1 MGYSGVGS
9 DVFSSS
15 VQVLMNISHIDERN
29 DSHCCLQTLESRWSP
44 HPVQIEIIHNRVF
57 KKNRELI

>member
-15 VQVLMNISHIDERN
+15 VHVLMNISHIDERN
-29 DSHCCLQTLESRWSP
+29 A
-44 HPVQIEIIHNRVF
+44 VIIVF
-57 KKNRELI
+57 KL